1 MKKSILSLVELSQPS
16 KADPCLGNQLKPSK
30 FALLNRV
37 SRALC
42 LAARIAESREFP
54 GVTINRG
61 DLQPCNAPPPTP
73 TDAAGRRMTH
83 VNTVACQGGSQGRT
97 ASASC
102 DGLVGFHP
110 LAGGYRDL
118 RALWLQALHCWLE
131 ASATMCRPTAAFLPC
146 APSP

>member
-1 MKKSILSLVELSQPS
+1 MKKSILSLVVLSQPS

-37 SRALC
+37 YRALC

-73 TDAAGRRMTH
+73 TDAAGRRVTTSTPSRARAE
-83 VNTVACQGGSQGRT
+83 VKGAP
-97 ASASC
+97 
-102 DGLVGFHP
+102 HP
-110 LAGGYRDL
+110 
-118 RALWLQALHCWLE
+118 Q
-131 ASATMCRPTAAFLPC
+131 SATAWLDFIHSPAAIEIFERYGFKPYTVG
-146 APSP
+146 